1 MHLESL
7 GSHWQDW
14 LFLIGLL
21 LLAVSFAMVQIQAS
35 RATASTAFS
44 LMGLYFVLGTPPQWL
59 GLLACSVFVIIL
71 SVQILRSAKHRK
83 RTTLTAQEKAL
94 RSWLFPS
101 MGDADFQ
108 ALLKVSHRSIAP
120 AGTFLVNQGEQL
132 EQLHVIIQG
141 AAHVIHNG
149 MVVATLRD
157 GSLVGEVSFFRD
169 DMATASVVAQTDL
182 NLLSISRTE
191 LRKLMKDSGDV
202 KQALHESIGRDLG
215 FKLTAF
221 DQDQS
226 RF

>member
-14 LFLIGLL
+14 LLFIGLL

-35 RATASTAFS
+35 RITACAAF
-44 LMGLYFVLGTPPQWL
+44 GLITLHFLLGAPIQWAGVLGSL
-59 GLLACSVFVIIL
+59 VFVAIL
-71 SVQILRSAKHRK
+71 AAQILRSAKNRK
-83 RTTLTAQEKAL
+83 RTKLTAQEKAL

-108 ALLKVSHRSIAP
+108 ALLKVSNRSIAP

-191 LRKLMKDSGDV
+191 LRRLMKDSGDV

>member
-1 MHLESL
+1 MHIESL

-14 LFLIGLL
+14 LLFAGLTA
-21 LLAVSFAMVQIQAS
+21 LALSFALAHVFAARAAGAAAFGLFALYFLASGPQWGGVALCLAFIAIQAAQMA
-35 RATASTAFS
+35 R
-44 LMGLYFVLGTPPQWL
+44 M
-59 GLLACSVFVIIL
+59 
-71 SVQILRSAKHRK
+71 RK
-83 RTTLTAQEKAL
+83 RSHAKLSAQEKAL

-101 MGDADFQ
+101 MGDVDFK
-108 ALLKVSHRSIAP
+108 ALLQVSNRSIAP

-132 EQLHVIIQG
+132 EQLHVILQG

-182 NLLSISRTE
+182 NLLSIGRTE
-191 LRKLMKDSGDV
+191 LRKLMQDSGNV